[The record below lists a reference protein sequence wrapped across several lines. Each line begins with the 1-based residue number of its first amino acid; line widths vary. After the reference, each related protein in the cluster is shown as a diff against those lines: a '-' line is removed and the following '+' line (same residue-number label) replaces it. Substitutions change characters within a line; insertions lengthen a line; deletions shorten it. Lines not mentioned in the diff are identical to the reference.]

1 MGPSG
6 FEPESSGPEPPRI
19 DQATPRTRATRGR
32 CGVCISV
39 ARDVGFRRPCISV
52 ARDVGFRR
60 PNIRGFVRPVE
71 VFARVSHKSRPL
83 CASRAIPPADTQRR
97 AFITG
102 PSNRSG
108 DGTAPGGAAGS
119 EKEEIQQARI
129 RCLAGL
135 WDLEGYRDSDGLGL
149 GPVRRPKRRRR
160 RPTSLVLAPL
170 VVAITEEDPEG
181 ASSRF

>member
-19 DQATPRTRATRGR
+19 DQATPRTRATRGKW
-32 CGVCISV
+32 GVCISV
-39 ARDVGFRRPCISV
+39 ARDVGFRRPNIQ
-52 ARDVGFRR
+52 GFA
-60 PNIRGFVRPVE
+60 RPVE
-71 VFARVSHKSRPL
+71 VYCRVSQIPAALSPR
-83 CASRAIPPADTQRR
+83 RAIPPADTQRR

-108 DGTAPGGAAGS
+108 DGTAPDGAAGS

-135 WDLEGYRDSDGLGL
+135 RDLEGYRDSDGLGL

-160 RPTSLVLAPL
+160 RPTSLVLAPPVVAVAEERPGGN
-170 VVAITEEDPEG
+170 VVAIVVM
-181 ASSRF
+181 ASVRFVSRR

>member
-32 CGVCISV
+32 WGV
-39 ARDVGFRRPCISV
+39 CISV

-60 PNIRGFVRPVE
+60 PNIRSFARPVE
-71 VFARVSHKSRPL
+71 VYCRVSQIPAALSPR
-83 CASRAIPPADTQRR
+83 RAIPPADTQRR

-102 PSNRSG
+102 PSNRFG
-108 DGTAPGGAAGS
+108 HGTAPDGAAGS

-135 WDLEGYRDSDGLGL
+135 RDLEGYRDSDGLGL
-149 GPVRRPKRRRR
+149 GPVRRPKGRGR
-160 RPTSLVLAPL
+160 RPTSLVLLRLTSRSRGRPGGN
-170 VVAITEEDPEG
+170 VVAIVG
-181 ASSRF
+181 MALVRFVSRR